1 MTNRLQIQLNEE
13 SSNNLNKIYQ
23 LVRRNGF
30 LFDGKISSRNGFAN
44 QLLNDY
50 LSLLGSEWQQNPT
63 MLYSDL
69 KKNVISHK
77 RDHSLDELIK
87 LERHNRDLMNMTLYL
102 TMDTNRSMMRGDM
115 KSYEKLQSMFRNGT
129 TENNMYAVLANLVYQ
144 DNQALFKKSHR
155 QGENLI

>member
-63 MLYSDL
+63 MLYSDF

-87 LERHNRDLMNMTLYL
+87 LERHNRDLMNMILYL
-102 TMDTNRSMMRGDM
+102 TMDINRSMMRGDM